1 MDRYEAQEVKEIMA
15 VKRNECP
22 CGEPLEYFSGLFIQP
37 GIEYIPAYLY
47 CPRCMAWAYDEDG
60 ERIGRLE

>member
-22 CGEPLEYFSGLFIQP
+22 RCATPLEHFE
-37 GIEYIPAYLY
+37 GILQELLR
-47 CPRCMAWAYDEDG
+47 CPKCRDRTWNSDG
-60 ERIGRLE
+60 EMVASLL

>member
-22 CGEPLEYFSGLFIQP
+22 CGEPLEYFSGL
-37 GIEYIPAYLY
+37 EHIPAHLF
-47 CPRCMAWAYDEDG
+47 CPKCMTWAWNEDG
-60 ERIGRLE
+60 ERIARLE

>member
-22 CGEPLEYFSGLFIQP
+22 RCTEPLEHFSGL
-37 GIEYIPAYLY
+37 EYIPEFLY
-47 CPRCMAWAYDEDG
+47 CPKCNDRAYDYDG
-60 ERIGRLE
+60 RRLFPIE

>member
-22 CGEPLEYFSGLFIQP
+22 CGEPLEYFSGLENIP
-37 GIEYIPAYLY
+37 EYLF
-47 CPRCMAWAYDEDG
+47 CPKCNDKGYNFDG
-60 ERIGRLE
+60 EVIVRLE

>member
-22 CGEPLEYFSGLFIQP
+22 KCATPLNHFSGL
-37 GIEYIPAYLY
+37 ERIPEFLY
-47 CPRCMAWAYDEDG
+47 CPNCNDWAYNDDG
-60 ERIGRLE
+60 ERWFELT